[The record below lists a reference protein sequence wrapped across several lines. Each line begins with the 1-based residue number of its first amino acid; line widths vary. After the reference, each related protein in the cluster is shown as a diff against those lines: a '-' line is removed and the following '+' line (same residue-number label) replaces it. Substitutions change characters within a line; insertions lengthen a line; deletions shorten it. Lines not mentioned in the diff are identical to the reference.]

1 MQTHPL
7 RVSDARGQLEEL
19 RAELMI
25 FTDVLDVF
33 STGRGDIVMVVCLG
47 RPHPAEW
54 GGALRAAGYTI
65 PPRRHAG
72 RAEATPELDLLGAKR
87 LEANETEAAAGP
99 PERTGVNRPE
109 ATYYAA

>member
-7 RVSDARGQLEEL
+7 RVSDARGHLEQL

-33 STGRGDIVMVVCLG
+33 STGRGDTVMVVCSG

-54 GGALRAAGYTI
+54 GRALRAAGYTI
-65 PPRRHAG
+65 PSRRHAG
-72 RAEATPELDLLGAKR
+72 PAEATRELDLLDAKR
-87 LEANETEAAAGP
+87 LEVNENEAAAAAAERAGASQ
-99 PERTGVNRPE
+99 PETI
-109 ATYYAA
+109 YYAA